1 MSQPVHLILSAG
13 TRIVTRNDANRIGG
27 GQLIAAG
34 AVAVI
39 TDSPADAQH
48 AYKVRFNDGA
58 EAMLR
63 RTEFSILKEFKKV
76 PGAQPLPPGS
86 LAPIGGEG
94 QGEGALGSPL
104 TPLTSDFDQW
114 RPFIIYRC
122 VVGSQAFGLSDDN
135 SDVDRRGIYLPPA
148 DLHWSL
154 YGVPEQIGPTGSADT
169 AESYWE
175 LQKFLVMALKANP
188 NILECLHTPLVEHA
202 TPLAQELVAHR
213 KAFLSKLIYQ
223 TYNGYVMSQFKKL
236 EQDLRAR
243 GEVKWKHAMH
253 LMRLLLSGISAL
265 REGELRVRLDEHRAA
280 LLAIKR
286 GEQFWPEVNAWRLG
300 LHKEFDE
307 AFALTKLP
315 ERPDYAW
322 ANEFLLKARRG
333 MVKFQGM

>member
-1 MSQPVHLILSAG
+1 MSHPVHLILSSG

-48 AYKVRFNDGA
+48 AYKVRCNDGA

-63 RTEFSILKEFKKV
+63 RNEFSILKEFKD
-76 PGAQPLPPGS
+76 
-86 LAPIGGEG
+86 EG
-94 QGEGALGSPL
+94 IETTARGI
-104 TPLTSDFDQW
+104 DFEDWQ
-114 RPFIIYRC
+114 PFIIYRC
-122 VVGSQAFGLSDDN
+122 VVGSQAYGLSDEA

-148 DLHWSL
+148 ELHWSL
-154 YGVPEQIGPTGSADT
+154 YGVPEQIENNDT
-169 AESYWE
+169 QEAYWE

-188 NILECLHTPLVEHA
+188 NILECLHTPLVEYT
-202 TPLAQELVAHR
+202 TPLAEELLAHR
-213 KAFLSKLIYQ
+213 KRFLSKLIYQ

-243 GEVKWKHAMH
+243 GEIKWKHAMH
-253 LMRLLLSGISAL
+253 LMRMLLSGISAL
-265 REGELRVRLDEHRAA
+265 REGELRVRLDEERDA
-280 LLAIKR
+280 LLTIKR
-286 GEQFWPEVNAWRLG
+286 GERAWPDVNAWCLR

-307 AFALTKLP
+307 AFASTHLP

-322 ANEFLLKARRG
+322 ANEFLLKARAE
-333 MVKFQGM
+333 MVRIRE